1 MAQDDGFD
9 PEGTGFFH
17 GKIIAWEAGVRGKGE
32 KRNYPLI
39 YTNLLE

>member
-17 GKIIAWEAGVRGKGE
+17 GKIIAWEQE
-32 KRNYPLI
+32 Q
-39 YTNLLE
+39 

>member
-17 GKIIAWEAGVRGKGE
+17 GKIIAWETRTVIS
-32 KRNYPLI
+32 Y
-39 YTNLLE
+39 